1 MRKYVLA
8 LLTVAMLM
16 IPSVA
21 YADVTEVAMV
31 TVTDEDTSVLDTL
44 SEEMFK
50 AKNEALEK
58 EFAEKHPELYEAL
71 KRTVDTPYGFN
82 MNMNVIAN
90 IDYPETEEEQILDL
104 RRIVAKMYMNGYINL
119 PAEAMEMKMDIDID
133 AGEMMQQ
140 SFNGLEIIM
149 KDNMMYTFN
158 PMYEMWDSESLD
170 SSDMFDATG
179 NPMTQQSLGMMAP
192 VADLMTKRE
201 TTNSTIYSL
210 RMTGEDV
217 QKVID
222 DYVGMPI
229 YDELIT
235 EMEASGVTF
244 DIPKIE
250 TDYVIQDGVVRV
262 QHAEISLN
270 VTADGT
276 TVRMVIA
283 IDGEYYSYGLQKE
296 ILAPE
301 MDLPVVEEEL

>member
-1 MRKYVLA
+1 MKKYVLA
-8 LLTVAMLM
+8 LLAVAMLM

-21 YADVTEVAMV
+21 YADVSEVAMV
-31 TVTDEDTSVLDTL
+31 PVTDEDTSVVDTL
-44 SEEMFK
+44 SKEMFK

-58 EFAEKHPELYEAL
+58 EFAKKHPELYEAL
-71 KRTVDTPYGFN
+71 KRTIDTPYAFN
-82 MNMNVIAN
+82 MNMNLIAN

-119 PAEAMEMKMDIDID
+119 PEEAMEMKMDIDID
-133 AGEMMQQ
+133 AGEMMQE
-140 SFNGLEIIM
+140 SFNGLKIIM

-158 PMYEMWDSESLD
+158 PMYEMWDSESLE
-170 SSDMFDATG
+170 SSDTFDATG
-179 NPMTQQSLGMMAP
+179 NPMTQQSLGMVAP

-235 EMEASGVTF
+235 EMKAAGVTF

-250 TDYVIQDGVVRV
+250 TDYVIQDGLVRV

-270 VTADGT
+270 VTADDT
-276 TVRMVIA
+276 TVKMVIA

-301 MDLPVVEEEL
+301 MDPPVVEKEL

>member
-235 EMEASGVTF
+235 EMEESGVTF